1 MKNYSEDSKPSRT
14 LGYVFQTDQVAA
26 EVDAVSRVVN
36 EYRPVLETGMTEDA
50 DKTLNQFLEALDEA
64 GMEKIIEENR
74 RQLGVWL
81 KEQEKE

>member
-1 MKNYSEDSKPSRT
+1 M
-14 LGYVFQTDQVAA
+14 
-26 EVDAVSRVVN
+26 N

>member
-1 MKNYSEDSKPSRT
+1 MKNYSEDSEPSRT

-50 DKTLNQFLEALDEA
+50 DKTLIQFL
-64 GMEKIIEENR
+64 
-74 RQLGVWL
+74 
-81 KEQEKE
+81 